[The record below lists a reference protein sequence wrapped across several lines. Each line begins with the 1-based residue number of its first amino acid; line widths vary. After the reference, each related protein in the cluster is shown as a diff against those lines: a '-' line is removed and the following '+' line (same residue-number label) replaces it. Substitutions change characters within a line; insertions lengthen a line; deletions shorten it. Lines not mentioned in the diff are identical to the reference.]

1 MEKGKI
7 GKMPVYVAMMLVT
20 FVLVSS
26 FLLFTSLLFI
36 PLASAETQSFGNT
49 NTNAFITHV
58 VGSMDL
64 GLSSEKYMKTTD
76 LIYNTNT
83 KMNTLVDMSDGSA
96 AMNQQYTSTVT
107 DTSNF
112 NGVLKSS
119 FKATNVKG
127 HKTTISNEIL
137 IAVINSKSEAMNND
151 EVYASVDMNE
161 KNSASMSL
169 NTLPSSTGELHF
181 SNSFHITNSQGCSNS
196 YDQNAFCNE
205 NGLGNNFGTNPGLN
219 DQNAFGNENDLGN
232 NFGTNPGLND
242 QNAFGNENGLENNI
256 GTNPGLNDQNAFGN
270 ENGLENNI
278 GTNPGLNDQ
287 NAFGNENDGLEY
299 FISTRQELTF
309 ESFEINDP
317 PVDIVAD
324 SVVEDLELN
333 YDLPDSYGLDYA
345 SYVKA
350 NDISFTGG
358 MMFKKNLP

>member
-1 MEKGKI
+1 MKKGKI
-7 GKMPVYVAMMLVT
+7 GKMPVYVAVMLVT
-20 FVLVSS
+20 FALLSS
-26 FLLFTSLLFI
+26 FLLFTSLFI

-83 KMNTLVDMSDGSA
+83 KMNTVVDMSEGSA

-137 IAVINSKSEAMNND
+137 IAVINSKSEAMNNG
-151 EVYASVDMNE
+151 EAYASVDMNE
-161 KNSASMSL
+161 KNSVSMRLS
-169 NTLPSSTGELHF
+169 TLPSSTGELYL

-196 YDQNAFCNE
+196 YDQNAFGNE
-205 NGLGNNFGTNPGLN
+205 NGLGNNIGTNPGLS
-219 DQNAFGNENDLGN
+219 
-232 NFGTNPGLND
+232 D
-242 QNAFGNENGLENNI
+242 QNAFGNENGLGNNI
-256 GTNPGLNDQNAFGN
+256 GTNPDLNDQNVFGN
-270 ENGLENNI
+270 ENL
-278 GTNPGLNDQ
+278 L
-287 NAFGNENDGLEY
+287 DGLEY
-299 FISTRQELTF
+299 FISTRHELTF
-309 ESFEINDP
+309 ESFEMNDP
-317 PVDIVAD
+317 SADIVAD
-324 SVVEDLELN
+324 SVVENLELN

-350 NDISFTGG
+350 DDISFTGG